1 MGLTKT
7 VVDDKIE
14 IVSDYK
20 HLQVRTAT
28 IIKED
33 DKELNRSF
41 GRRVIHCG
49 SLDSS
54 DDFVDTNMS
63 SESTEL
69 QGIASTVW
77 TQSVKDAYKAHLIAT
92 KPEAMSGD

>member
-1 MGLTKT
+1 MALTKT

-41 GRRVIHCG
+41 ERRVIHCG

-54 DDFVDTNMS
+54 DNFVDTNMT

-77 TQSVKDAYKAHLIAT
+77 TQSVKDAYKAHLIA
-92 KPEAMSGD
+92 GD